1 MEEPLQVPDAIRN
14 ARHDADVFIVDC
26 VTIWLSNM
34 MWEHRALNADAL
46 ETEVLASIDLLIAAA
61 GGRDV
66 IVVSNDVSVGIVPN
80 DAVAR
85 RFRDLQGLANQQI
98 ATAADRVIW
107 MVAGLPI
114 PIKTDAVYESP
125 RPAY

>member
-1 MEEPLQVPDAIRN
+1 
-14 ARHDADVFIVDC
+14 
-26 VTIWLSNM
+26 
-34 MWEHRALNADAL
+34 
-46 ETEVLASIDLLIAAA
+46 VLASIDLLIAAA